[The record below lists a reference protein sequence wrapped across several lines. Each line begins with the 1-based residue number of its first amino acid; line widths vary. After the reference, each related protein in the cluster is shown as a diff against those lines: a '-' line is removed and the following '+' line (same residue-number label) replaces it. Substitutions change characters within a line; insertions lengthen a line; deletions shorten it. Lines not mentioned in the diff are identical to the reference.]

1 MAVYKCSICGY
12 IYDEAKEGKPFSEL
26 DACPICKQPLDK
38 FEKIADDEPAAPVA
52 PALPAG
58 ALAYDPRFTR
68 QDKTARFMAEIHEM
82 AVSGKSI
89 DAAMGTLMPMPGWDD
104 ILLLGA
110 QLNPA
115 PLLDS
120 EPVVSRTVI
129 GKHAKQPM
137 VLEGPVYISH
147 MSFGAL
153 SREIK
158 VALAKGSAMAKTAM
172 CSGEGGILPEE
183 KANAYKYI
191 FEYIPNKY
199 SVTDE
204 NLRTSDAIEIKIGQG
219 TKPGMGGHL
228 PGEKVTPE
236 IAALRGKQPGEEV
249 QSPSR
254 FAEINSKED
263 LKAMVDMLRERS
275 GGRPIGIK
283 IAAGRIERDLEHCV
297 FAKPDFIT
305 IDGRGGATGS
315 SPYLL
320 RESTSVPTIF
330 ALSRARKYLDAVGAD
345 VDLVITGGL
354 RVSSDFAK
362 ALAMGAD
369 AIAIASAGLIA
380 AACQQYRICGSGN
393 CPVGVA
399 TQDPELRQRLE
410 VEAAAQRVANFL
422 NVSFAELKT
431 FARIT
436 GHSSLHNLSL
446 QDLVTLNSDIAQYTG
461 IPHAGAAWEFEA
473 PAAAAAPAA
482 PKKYKCKLC
491 GAEFT
496 AAGEDPVCPICM
508 ADGDNLV
515 EI

>member
-1 MAVYKCSICGY
+1 MAVYQCSICGY
-12 IYDEAKEGKPFSEL
+12 IFDEAKEGKRLEEL
-26 DACPICKQPLDK
+26 ECCPVCKQPISK
-38 FEKIADDEPAAPVA
+38 FVKIGNAAPADEPAPEETK
-52 PALPAG
+52 G
-58 ALAYDPRFTR
+58 DLAYDPLYERH
-68 QDKTARFMAEIHEM
+68 DPEARYMAEIHEM
-82 AVSGKSI
+82 AVTGKSI
-89 DAAMGTLMPMPGWDD
+89 DGSMGTRMPMPGWDD

-110 QLNPA
+110 QLDPP
-115 PLLDS
+115 PLLDD
-120 EPVVSRTVI
+120 EAVDTRTVI

-137 VLEGPVYISH
+137 VLESPVYISH

-183 KANAYKYI
+183 REAAYKYI

-204 NLRTSDAIEIKIGQG
+204 NLRAADAIEIKIGQG

-236 IAALRGKQPGEEV
+236 IAALRGKQPGEDI

-283 IAAGRIERDLEHCV
+283 LAAGRIERDLACCV
-297 FAKPDFIT
+297 FAGADFVT

-315 SPYLL
+315 SPLLL
-320 RESTSVPTIF
+320 RESTSVPTVF
-330 ALSRARKYLDAVGAD
+330 ALNRARKYLDSVGSD
-345 VDLVITGGL
+345 MELVITGGL
-354 RVSSDFAK
+354 RVSGDFAK

-369 AIAIASAGLIA
+369 AVAVASAALIA

-393 CPVGVA
+393 CPVGIA
-399 TQDPELRQRLE
+399 TQDPELRSRLK
-410 VEAAAQRVANFL
+410 VDAAAQRVANFL
-422 NVSFAELKT
+422 NVSLKELKT

-436 GHSSLHNLSL
+436 GHASVHDLNVD
-446 QDLVTLNSDIAQYTG
+446 DLVTLDREIAEYTD
-461 IPHAGAAWEFEA
+461 IPHAGA
-473 PAAAAAPAA
+473 P
-482 PKKYKCKLC
+482 
-491 GAEFT
+491 GGT
-496 AAGEDPVCPICM
+496 GTR
-508 ADGDNLV
+508 
-515 EI
+515 